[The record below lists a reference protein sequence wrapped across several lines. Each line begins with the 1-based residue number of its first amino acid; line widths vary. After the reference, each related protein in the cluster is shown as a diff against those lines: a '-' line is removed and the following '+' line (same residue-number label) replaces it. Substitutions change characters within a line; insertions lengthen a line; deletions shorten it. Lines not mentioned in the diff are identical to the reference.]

1 MNSLMIM
8 ASKKDGVGSESNCTH
23 SFKPRKVCYT
33 ALSTSTDTQMHT
45 HTQVHTHTHTHTS
58 IHMRALQTVQNMLVC
73 YHASN
78 CMKRAIHTLQIR
90 KLNKTQQTRESY
102 CIRNCIEYCM
112 YL

>member
-8 ASKKDGVGSESNCTH
+8 ASKKYGVGSESNCTRN
-23 SFKPRKVCYT
+23 FKPRKACYT
-33 ALSTSTDTQMHT
+33 ALSTSTDTQVHT
-45 HTQVHTHTHTHTS
+45 HASTHTHTHTS
-58 IHMRALQTVQNMLVC
+58 IHMRTLQTVQNVLAC

-78 CMKRAIHTLQIR
+78 CTKRAIHTLQIR

-102 CIRNCIEYCM
+102 CIHNCIEYCM